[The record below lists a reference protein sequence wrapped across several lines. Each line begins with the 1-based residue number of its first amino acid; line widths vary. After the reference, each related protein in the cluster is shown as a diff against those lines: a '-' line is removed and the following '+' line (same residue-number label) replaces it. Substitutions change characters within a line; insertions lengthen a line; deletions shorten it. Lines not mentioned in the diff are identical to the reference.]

1 MTPKLPKE
9 YSEFRRQQIL
19 KAAWECFIE
28 KGYSETT
35 VREIAN
41 QMDASIG
48 VIYNYFKGKEEILET
63 ILEWSMDTNRKIFDR
78 MDQKNTA
85 REAFKEYFKN
95 NLECGPIDEVKRGA
109 RGNISM
115 INEAFKKDKVRKTF
129 NSFYKFLEENIS
141 KYFKE
146 GIEKQEI
153 KGQSDPK
160 VMAGFFLAV
169 IFGLQLQMALIDEL
183 ASNDYIE
190 DIKKLLFSNLWNE
203 SSISAEVEDK

>member
-9 YSEFRRQQIL
+9 YSEFRRNQIL

-35 VREIAN
+35 VREIASH
-41 QMDASIG
+41 MDASIG

-63 ILEWSMDTNRKIFDR
+63 ILKWSMDTNRQIFDR
-78 MDQKNTA
+78 MDKKNTA
-85 REAFKEYFKN
+85 REAFMEFFKH

-115 INEAFKKDKVRKTF
+115 INEAFRKDNIRKMF
-129 NSFYKFLEENIS
+129 NSFYQFLEDNIS

-146 GIEKQEI
+146 GIDNQEI
-153 KGQSDPK
+153 KTQSDPK
-160 VMAGFFLAV
+160 VMSGFFLAV

-183 ASNDYIE
+183 VSDEYRE
-190 DIKKLLFSNLWNE
+190 GIKNLLFSNIWNTN
-203 SSISAEVEDK
+203 DK